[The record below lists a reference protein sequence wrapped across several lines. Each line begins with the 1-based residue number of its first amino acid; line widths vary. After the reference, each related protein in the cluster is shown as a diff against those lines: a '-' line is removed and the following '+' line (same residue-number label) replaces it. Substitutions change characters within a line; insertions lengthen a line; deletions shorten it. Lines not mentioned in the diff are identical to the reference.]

1 MSLDCENTAAL
12 QENDPAFQVYCTA
25 ITGLRFVEIP
35 VPGSNRTVLSNVSQ
49 LTPCPIVPDS
59 LFRLVFDT
67 VHNVAHPVVNSTQQI
82 ITQHFVWQRIK
93 KNISS
98 WVCSC
103 PACQLAK
110 IHRLTIAPLDQF
122 VLQKGRFDCIDG
134 DIVSPLP
141 PSRGHKP
148 LHHH

>member
-1 MSLDCENTAAL
+1 MSLDYENTAAL

-59 LFRLVFDT
+59 LFHLVFDT
-67 VHNVAHPVVNSTQQI
+67 VHNVAHPVVKSTQQI
-82 ITQHFVWQRIK
+82 ITQHFA
-93 KNISS
+93 
-98 WVCSC
+98 
-103 PACQLAK
+103 ACQLAK

-141 PSRGHKP
+141 QSRGHKP